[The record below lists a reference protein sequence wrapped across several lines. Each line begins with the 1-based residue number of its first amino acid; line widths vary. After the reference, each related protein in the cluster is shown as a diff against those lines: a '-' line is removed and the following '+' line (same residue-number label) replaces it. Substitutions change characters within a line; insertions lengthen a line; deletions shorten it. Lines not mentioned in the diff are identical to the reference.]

1 LGKALLGS
9 IYRNYLE
16 INKEEKTLKESLYL
30 KTIKNEIKKFN
41 DEEGK

>member
-1 LGKALLGS
+1 LGKALVGS
-9 IYRNYLE
+9 IYRTYLE
-16 INKEEKTLKESLYL
+16 IYKEEKTLKESLYL